1 MAKRKKTIRFPF
13 AFGNVLDKVGG
24 GTVSIGTQSISISEN
39 SPISVTFSSVQLY
52 IAVQDKSAGALTIS
66 GFTASVFIGVTG
78 PTGGSP
84 VGMGSSTLPNSGE
97 NWGGIIGPIDYASYF
112 NRSFGTGGNG
122 RLVTVNGRFAAIGA
136 ASGLTAR
143 GVYPYMDITYVYDD
157 SSPRRTD
164 SVCVPYESSTTTLPT
179 TPGVYAVMPKLTG
192 TNGWLNSYAN
202 LEIQAR
208 WIELKG
214 NVNVN
219 NTATTNGI
227 TISYS
232 IDGGGIG
239 QLPARVTT
247 AASDTW
253 QLYQI
258 DALTY
263 STDATHSL
271 LLGSSLASR
280 WTSIVVNE
288 WITYSYDVI
297 GTTASLNY
305 IELPME
311 FSSPVSPSQSRPSRY
326 YKDFDIQEP
335 GPIVLRKAAVQLN
348 YTNDASATLLVRGG
362 SQSFRTYAQ
371 SSNVVAGQFSLQ
383 HGLDPSAVGLTGI
396 RLNRGINQIYIDA
409 YRTTGTVQSCS
420 GVIKVL
426 YESGVSPID
435 IGAHNQT
442 VFGHLKNISFTAST
456 DESILDSFLFPED
469 NWYINGA
476 GLKLNYWA
484 TTISLAGPIYLAT
497 RMSVENIDNSTGGW
511 RELGT
516 DGIVGDAELQ
526 YGEWHARLRPELML
540 YPQDP
545 TDDKI
550 SITQSRWY
558 RTSISSASRYGM
570 SYLISYHSITNT
582 VSGTI
587 YGSRGATVSLR
598 LFEVQSDNKVDLYA
612 ITSRI
617 GNGTFSFTVY
627 DDSATYR
634 VTAYESSTRK
644 GISTSGLVGSSFNI
658 NLISNQTSGFGGG

>member
-1 MAKRKKTIRFPF
+1 MAKRKKTVRFPF
-13 AFGNVLDKVGG
+13 AFGNVLDKPGG
-24 GTVSIGTQSISISEN
+24 GTVSIGTQSLLIAEN
-39 SPISVTFSSVQLY
+39 DPISVTFSSVQLY
-52 IAVQDKSAGALTIS
+52 VAVQDNSVGTLTIS
-66 GFTASVFIGVTG
+66 GFSASVFIGVTG

-84 VGMGSSTLPNSGE
+84 VGMGAGTLPNSGE
-97 NWGGIIGPIDYASYF
+97 NWSGIIGPMDYAGYF
-112 NRSFGTGGNG
+112 NRSFGTGSTE
-122 RLVTVNGRFAAIGA
+122 RLVTVQNRFSGVGA
-136 ASGLTAR
+136 GFTAR
-143 GVYPYMDITYVYDD
+143 GVYAYMDLTYVYDD
-157 SSPRRTD
+157 SSPKRTNT
-164 SVCVPYESSTTTLPT
+164 VCVPYESSTTTLPT
-179 TPGVYAVMPKLTG
+179 TPGVYAVMPQLTG
-192 TNGWLNSYAN
+192 TNGWLSSYSN
-202 LEIQAR
+202 LQILER

-214 NVNVN
+214 NINVN
-219 NTATTNGI
+219 NTATTNGV

-232 IDGGGIG
+232 VDGGGIG

-258 DALTY
+258 DVFTY
-263 STDATHSL
+263 STNATHSL
-271 LLGSSLASR
+271 LLGSSLATR
-280 WTSIVVNE
+280 WTSIIASE
-288 WITYSYDVI
+288 WITYTYDVS

-305 IELPME
+305 IEFPME
-311 FSSPVSPSQSRPSRY
+311 FSSPVSLSQSRPSRY

-335 GPIVLRKAAVQLN
+335 GPIVLRKAAVELN
-348 YTNDASATLLVRGG
+348 YTTDVSATLLLRGG

-371 SSNVVAGQFSLQ
+371 SSNVVAGQFSFQ
-383 HGLDPSAVGLTGI
+383 HGLDPSSAGLTGI
-396 RLNRGINQIYIDA
+396 RLIRGNNEVYIDA
-409 YRTTGTVQSCS
+409 YRTVGTVQSCT
-420 GVIKVL
+420 GVIKIL

-435 IGAHNQT
+435 IGAHNHT
-442 VFGHLKNISFTAST
+442 VYGHLKNMSFTAST
-456 DESILDSFLFPED
+456 DESVLDSFVFPED

-476 GLKLNYWA
+476 ALRFNYWA

-516 DGIVGDAELQ
+516 DGIVGDAELI
-526 YGEWHARLRPELML
+526 YGNWYARLRPELML

-558 RTSISSASRYGM
+558 RTSLSTASRYGL

-587 YGSRGATVSLR
+587 YGSKGATVSLR
-598 LFEVQSDNKVDLYA
+598 LFEVHSDNKVNLYA
-612 ITSRI
+612 ITSRV

-627 DDSATYR
+627 DDTATYR

-644 GISTSGLVGSSFNI
+644 GISTSGLAGSTFNI
-658 NLISNQTSGFGGG
+658 NLISNQTSGFGSG

>member
-1 MAKRKKTIRFPF
+1 MAKRKKTVRFPF
-13 AFGNVLDKVGG
+13 AFGNVLDKAGG

-39 SPISVTFSSVQLY
+39 DPISVTFSSVQLY
-52 IAVQDKSAGALTIS
+52 VAVQDNSVGTLTIS
-66 GFTASVFIGVTG
+66 GFTASVFIGATG

-84 VGMGSSTLPNSGE
+84 VGMGAGTLPNSGE
-97 NWGGIIGPIDYASYF
+97 NWGGIIGPMDYASYF
-112 NRSFGTGGNG
+112 NRSFGTSSNG
-122 RLVTVNGRFAAIGA
+122 KIISVQNRFSGVGA
-136 ASGLTAR
+136 GFTAR

-214 NVNVN
+214 NVNLN
-219 NTATTNGI
+219 NRATTNGI

-253 QLYQI
+253 QMYQI
-258 DALTY
+258 DVSTY
-263 STDATHSL
+263 STNATHSL
-271 LLGSSLASR
+271 LLGSSLATR

-288 WITYSYDVI
+288 WITYNYDVA

-305 IELPME
+305 IEFPME
-311 FSSPVSPSQSRPSRY
+311 FSSPVSLSQSRPSRY

-335 GPIVLRKAAVQLN
+335 GPIVLRKAAVELN
-348 YTNDASATLLVRGG
+348 YTNDASATILVRGG

-383 HGLDPSAVGLTGI
+383 HGLDPSSVGLTGI
-396 RLNRGINQIYIDA
+396 RLTRGSNEVYIDA
-409 YRTTGTVQSCS
+409 YRTAGTIQSCT
-420 GVIKVL
+420 GVIKIL
-426 YESGVSPID
+426 YESGVSPTID
-435 IGAHNQT
+435 VGAHNHT
-442 VFGHLKNISFTAST
+442 VYGHLKNMGFTASS
-456 DESILDSFLFPED
+456 DESVLDRFLFPED

-476 GLKLNYWA
+476 ALKFNYWA

-516 DGIVGDAELQ
+516 DGIVGDAELT
-526 YGEWHARLRPELML
+526 YGNWYARLRPELML

-545 TDDKI
+545 TDDKL
-550 SITQSRWY
+550 SLTQSRWY
-558 RTSISSASRYGM
+558 RTSLSTASRYGM
-570 SYLISYHSITNT
+570 SYLITYHSITNT

-587 YGSRGATVSLR
+587 YGSRGGTVSLR
-598 LFEVQSDNKVDLYA
+598 LFEVHSDNKVDLYA
-612 ITSRI
+612 ITNRV

-627 DDSATYR
+627 DDTATYR
-634 VTAYESSTRK
+634 VTAYESATRK
-644 GISTSGLVGSSFNI
+644 GISTSGAAGSLFNI
-658 NLISNQTSGFGGG
+658 NLISNQTSGFGSG